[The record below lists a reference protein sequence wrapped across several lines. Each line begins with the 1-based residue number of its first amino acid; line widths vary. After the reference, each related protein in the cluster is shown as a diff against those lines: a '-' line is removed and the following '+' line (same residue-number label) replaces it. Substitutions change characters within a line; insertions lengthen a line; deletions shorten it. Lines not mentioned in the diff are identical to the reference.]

1 MALRERGEEWKE
13 YDSAVRWMMIT
24 FFICLG
30 LTILL
35 FIFALPLSHLI
46 GHGVSK
52 ESFADV
58 NKFMSIILSKPS
70 HLFTMYGKWIKQ
82 IIRYKGDFSLSLW
95 IPILPILTIPVG
107 LIIGAIFSPY
117 KFQTNIHGSA
127 RVAELRDINKMAL
140 LGFDGFCQVVGKFNG
155 RFLLLKETLA
165 TLCCAP
171 PGTGKTAG
179 VVIPTIFHS

>member
-82 IIRYKGDFSLSLW
+82 IIRYKGDFSLSL
-95 IPILPILTIPVG
+95 L
-107 LIIGAIFSPY
+107 
-117 KFQTNIHGSA
+117 
-127 RVAELRDINKMAL
+127 
-140 LGFDGFCQVVGKFNG
+140 
-155 RFLLLKETLA
+155 FLKY
-165 TLCCAP
+165 CHHN
-171 PGTGKTAG
+171 KTAQ
-179 VVIPTIFHS
+179 VPLYQFHQNMIYLDYQQVQ